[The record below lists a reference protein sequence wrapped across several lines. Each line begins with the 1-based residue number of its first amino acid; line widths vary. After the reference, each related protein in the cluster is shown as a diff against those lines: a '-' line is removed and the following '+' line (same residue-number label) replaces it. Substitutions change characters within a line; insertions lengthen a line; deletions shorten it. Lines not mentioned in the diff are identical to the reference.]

1 MKTIL
6 FYKQRLGALL
16 ATGALFFVF
25 LAACNKDDNNNTSQ
39 MYTTSGNASGSQQN
53 PPVTTTGTATLV
65 GNFDATT
72 NVWQY
77 SVSWTSLSS
86 AATLIEIHGP
96 ADVGVN
102 GNLLFSLSI
111 TGGGVNG
118 AASST
123 VTLSAQQEVD
133 LLAGRLYY
141 TIINAA
147 HITGE
152 VRGQIFAT
160 AQ

>member
-6 FYKQRLGALL
+6 VYRKRLGALL
-16 ATGALFFVF
+16 ATSALFLVF
-25 LAACNKDDNNNTSQ
+25 MVACSKDENNGTNQT
-39 MYTTSGNASGSQQN
+39 YTTSGNASGSQQN
-53 PPVTTTGTATLV
+53 PPVATTGTATMV
-65 GNFDATT
+65 GNFSAAT

-77 SVSWTSLSS
+77 SINWTSLSS

-102 GNLLFSLSI
+102 GNLLFSLTI
-111 TGGGVNG
+111 TGGSVNG
-118 AASST
+118 AASTT
-123 VTLSAQQEVD
+123 VTLTDQQED
-133 LLAGRLYY
+133 NLLAGKLYY